1 MNNPPSE
8 MLEPPPSL
16 REFLEMLD
24 DRLKSAGTSYAEQ
37 AFGIGCSISLI
48 PLGLLLL
55 VSFLLGARNGISL
68 GLVAIIGVLIAI
80 AIASWVANR
89 ARLGAIQ
96 QTFQRDILPE
106 INVYLQSHEMGMDEF
121 HAAVVELMPEGAPL
135 RQLITQKAQSDPSLL
150 ERSKI

>member
-1 MNNPPSE
+1 
-8 MLEPPPSL
+8 
-16 REFLEMLD
+16 MLD
-24 DRLKSAGTSYAEQ
+24 ERLKSAGTSHAEQ

-80 AIASWVANR
+80 ALASWVANR

-96 QTFQRDILPE
+96 GTFQRSILPE
-106 INVYLQSHEMGMDEF
+106 INGYMQSHGMGMNEF

-135 RQLITQKAQSDPSLL
+135 RGLITQKAQSDPSLL